1 MGGNAC
7 FDGNCAE
14 PIVIHDQST
23 RDLYQD
29 RISHLFTAI
38 NQGVWN
44 KTDKRLWAKDK
55 VIENFLS
62 GSIGHLFNPHISTE
76 ELLRSKRFF
85 GDIDIQFDKDRMS
98 DVIDFLKT
106 VHGFQY
112 GAFKLFGWERTFSDT
127 IITIWHDSVTGQN
140 YQLDLEVEEFKDD
153 LPTEWARFSRSSSWN
168 DTRLYIKGYA
178 HKYVWRAMTAT
189 NLFETWVQLKTKKV
203 RKKITPV
210 VFSPKGAR
218 VKYRQIGNDLWE
230 EIPMDQSV
238 LVRDVAGL
246 FDLFF
251 GGEPSEEDL
260 VKMHS
265 FTGVVELIMDY
276 RDPDQFEAIMGGM
289 EHLLWGPGAQGLVR
303 DWPGADFSAKSVVY
317 SYMADKLGCD
327 QAGWNEDA
335 MDEYYK
341 HY

>member
-7 FDGNCAE
+7 FVGQCAE
-14 PIVIHDQST
+14 PIVIHGQAT

-38 NQGVWN
+38 NHGLWTL
-44 KTDKRLWAKDK
+44 TDKRLWAKDT

-62 GSIGHLFNPHISTE
+62 GSIGHLFNPKISTE

-85 GDIDIQFDKDRMS
+85 GDIDIQFDKTRMD
-98 DVIDFLKT
+98 DVTKFLNLIVDQNFKT
-106 VHGFQY
+106 FT
-112 GAFKLFGWERTFSDT
+112 LLGWERTFSDT
-127 IITIWHDSVTGQN
+127 IITIWRDTVTEQN
-140 YQLDLEVEEFKDD
+140 YQLDLEAEEFENN
-153 LPTEWARFSRSSSWN
+153 LPTEWSKFSRSSSWV
-168 DTRLYIKGYA
+168 DTRLYIKGFA
-178 HKYVWRAMTAT
+178 HKYIWRAMTAT

-230 EIPMDQSV
+230 EIPMEQSA
-238 LVRDVAGL
+238 LVRDVSGL

-260 VKMHS
+260 SKMHS

-289 EHLLWGPGAQGLVR
+289 EHLLWGTGAQGIVR
-303 DWPGADFSAKSVVY
+303 EDPKADFSLKAVVY

-335 MDEYYK
+335 VDEYYK